1 MRGGRNDLLP
11 GQVPDHRD
19 RDRDGRSS
27 RDDRGGGRGDRDR
40 DRRGDRDG
48 RGMMGMY
55 SIPLS
60 TKWGFIN
67 LFDKTIR

>member
-19 RDRDGRSS
+19 RDRDGRSP
-27 RDDRGGGRGDRDR
+27 RDDRGGRGDR

-55 SIPLS
+55 PTHLS
-60 TKWGFIN
+60 RNEEIMN
-67 LFDKTIR
+67 LL